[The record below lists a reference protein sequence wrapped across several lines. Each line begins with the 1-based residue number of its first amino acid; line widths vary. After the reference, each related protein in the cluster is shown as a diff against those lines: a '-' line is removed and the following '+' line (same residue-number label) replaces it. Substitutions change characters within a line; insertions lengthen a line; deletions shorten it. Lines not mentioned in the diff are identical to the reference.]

1 MYIRITYL
9 KINSEDIILK
19 IIELKETITLSN
31 DNDARVLREEM
42 KKTVYLSPEMEV
54 IKLNAPVVL
63 QAMSDGSGSTADPN
77 NPISGDSDE
86 EIII

>member
-1 MYIRITYL
+1 
-9 KINSEDIILK
+9 
-19 IIELKETITLSN
+19 
-31 DNDARVLREEM
+31 M

-63 QAMSDGSGSTADPN
+63 QALSDGSGSTADPN

>member
-1 MYIRITYL
+1 
-9 KINSEDIILK
+9 
-19 IIELKETITLSN
+19 
-31 DNDARVLREEM
+31 M

-63 QAMSDGSGSTADPN
+63 QAMSDGSGSTAAPN